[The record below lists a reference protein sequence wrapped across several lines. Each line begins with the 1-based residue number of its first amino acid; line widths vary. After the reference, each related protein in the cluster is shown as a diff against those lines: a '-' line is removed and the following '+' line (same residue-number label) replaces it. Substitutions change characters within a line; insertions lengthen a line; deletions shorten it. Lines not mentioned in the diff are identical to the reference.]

1 METKQ
6 TLVDYVREN
15 CSLSGISEDFLM
27 DVDIEDIESE
37 DDLYNSGID
46 YINDHS
52 DIIYYN
58 SAMEFLHKNDPSL
71 REAFDCAEE
80 FGYDVKSLNSEL
92 LATLLN
98 TRYNMNDWSKDYK
111 EIWESREEY
120 RSNNEED
127 DDDDEGAL

>member
-6 TLVDYVREN
+6 TLVDYVKEN
-15 CSLSGISEDFLM
+15 CSLSEISEDFLM
-27 DVDIEDIESE
+27 DRDIKDIESE

-46 YINDHS
+46 YINENS

-58 SAMEFLHKNDPSL
+58 RAMEFLHKNDPSL
-71 REAFDCAEE
+71 KEAFDCAEE
-80 FGYDVKSLNSEL
+80 FGYEVKNLNSEL

-98 TRYNMNDWSKDYK
+98 TKYNMDDWNEDYQS
-111 EIWESREEY
+111 IWEAIEEY

-127 DDDDEGAL
+127 DDDDKDV